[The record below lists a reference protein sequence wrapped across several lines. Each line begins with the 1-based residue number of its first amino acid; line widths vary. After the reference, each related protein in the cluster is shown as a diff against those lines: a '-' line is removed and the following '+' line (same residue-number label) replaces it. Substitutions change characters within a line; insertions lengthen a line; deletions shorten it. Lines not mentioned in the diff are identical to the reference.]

1 MIIEK
6 VASQNKYRRNIVFFD
21 RARDG
26 FKNWLENLKETSE
39 DVVLLP
45 AYIGWSPREGSGVFD
60 PVKESGMKYTFYRMD
75 NRLHIDLADLKRKL
89 DQGNIKIFVIIH
101 YFGHVDPN
109 YNKIIALVRSYGCFI
124 LEDEAHALYTDVI
137 DGKSG
142 RQGDA
147 VIYALHKMLP
157 VEKGGALV
165 FNNES
170 VVQQTKRGEDILSS
184 YDLYSIAVRRKA
196 NVCFLRKLL
205 ADCEGVYPLWE
216 DVEDKETLQTFPVI
230 IEKADRNVLYEVM
243 NNAGFGVVT
252 LYHTLIK
259 AISREEYPESYHL
272 SEKILNLP
280 VHQDIHEEQLSMLV
294 EYLKKSIKE
303 LE

>member
-6 VASQNKYRRNIVFFD
+6 VASQNNYRRNIVFFD

-26 FKNWLENLKETSE
+26 FRCWLENLKETS
-39 DVVLLP
+39 DDIVLLP

-60 PVKESGMKYTFYRMD
+60 PVRESGMKYAFYRID
-75 NRLHIDLADLKRKL
+75 NKLHIDLADLKRKL
-89 DQGNIKIFVIIH
+89 DQGNIKVFVIIH

-109 YNKIIALVRSYGCFI
+109 YDKIIAMVRSYGCFI
-124 LEDEAHALYTDVI
+124 LEDEAHALYTDMI

-165 FNNES
+165 LNNDS
-170 VVQQTKRGEDILSS
+170 VFLQTKEIKDILSS
-184 YDLYSIAVRRKA
+184 YDLYSIAERRKA

-205 ADCEGVYPLWE
+205 AGCEGVHPLWE
-216 DVEDKETLQTFPVI
+216 EVEDRETLQTFPVI
-230 IEKADRNVLYEVM
+230 IEKADRNILYEVM

-252 LYHTLIK
+252 LYHTLIES
-259 AISREEYPESYHL
+259 ISRKEYPDSYDL

-280 VHQDIHEEQLSMLV
+280 VHQDIHEAELFMLV